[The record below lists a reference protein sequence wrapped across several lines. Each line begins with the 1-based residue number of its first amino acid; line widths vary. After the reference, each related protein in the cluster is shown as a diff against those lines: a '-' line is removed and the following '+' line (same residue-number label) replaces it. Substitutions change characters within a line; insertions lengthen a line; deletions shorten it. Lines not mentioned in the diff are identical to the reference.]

1 MNANAIH
8 VRKRSSSKKK
18 KSIEQHD
25 DFESKRIDKEKT
37 ESAWKIEEE
46 GFDDLL

>member
-8 VRKRSSSKKK
+8 IRKRSSSKRK
-18 KSIEQHD
+18 KSTEQQD
-25 DFESKRIDKEKT
+25 DLELKRRDKGET
-37 ESAWKIEEE
+37 ESAWKIEEK